1 MKSLIQF
8 IKEAQRDDLIP
19 INIIIGRFQ
28 PFTKGHEECA
38 NYAFDQSRLQSVLCV
53 IDTKKADEKHP
64 FLTKD
69 MEDVLDSIVK
79 ESENIIGWVRVSNA
93 DIVKNAETLR
103 ANGFE
108 PMSWSCGSDR
118 INDYTKMSKN
128 YGGKAG
134 LDPDFEMFEIPRT
147 DEDISATKVR
157 KSLKEDDT
165 KTFEKLV
172 PRYLHKYFSK
182 LKTLIEQI

>member
-1 MKSLIQF
+1 MKSLRQYI
-8 IKEAQRDDLIP
+8 IEAQRDDLIP

-28 PFTKGHEECA
+28 PFTRGHEECA

-64 FLTKD
+64 FITKD

-93 DIVKNAETLR
+93 DIVKNAEILR

-128 YGGKAG
+128 YGEKAG

-157 KSLKEDDT
+157 KSLMEGDV

-172 PRYLHKYFSK
+172 PKYLHKYFNK